1 MNKKLETVKAKRAEI
16 DKALSAVESAIADKQ
31 KIIAA
36 SVPDESRLKAA
47 KMAVE
52 DALAVHA
59 CGGKAVNLAALR
71 ADLDAATADFQAS
84 AAGLKIAAD
93 EAAVALAGLIRRQ
106 ETLQSEMG
114 DTGHEYR
121 EAVQAE
127 LEAER
132 DSLLKR
138 YVQAANEIA
147 ETYSGAM
154 ALARFAS
161 RLNHNLGPLWRSVLT
176 PSMPAPLVPDSEMT
190 GHVSG
195 DPSCCFT
202 PVSLAGLIDRAEPV
216 YAEKFGELLN

>member
-1 MNKKLETVKAKRAEI
+1 MNPRLESVKAKRAEI
-16 DKALSAVESAIADKQ
+16 EAALSAVESAIADKR
-31 KIIAA
+31 KIVAA
-36 SVPDESRLKAA
+36 SVPDETRVKAA
-47 KMAVE
+47 QEALE

-59 CGGKAVNLAALR
+59 CGGKGGDLAALR
-71 ADLDAATADFQAS
+71 AALDAATADFQAS

-114 DTGHEYR
+114 ATGHEYR
-121 EAVQAE
+121 DAVQAE

-138 YVQAANEIA
+138 YVAAANEIA

-154 ALARFAS
+154 ALARFAG
-161 RLNHNLGPLWRSVLT
+161 RRNHNIGCLWRSSLT
-176 PSMPAPLVPDSEMT
+176 PSMPAPIVADNEMT

-202 PVSLAGLIDRAEPV
+202 PVSLAGLIDRAEPF
-216 YAEKFGELLN
+216 YAEKFGGLF